1 MHVSVLI
8 QINDKKR
15 HIKAYELEPSTDD
28 NDSTMESELDSSTLS
43 L

>member
-1 MHVSVLI
+1 MFF
-8 QINDKKR
+8 QINDKQK